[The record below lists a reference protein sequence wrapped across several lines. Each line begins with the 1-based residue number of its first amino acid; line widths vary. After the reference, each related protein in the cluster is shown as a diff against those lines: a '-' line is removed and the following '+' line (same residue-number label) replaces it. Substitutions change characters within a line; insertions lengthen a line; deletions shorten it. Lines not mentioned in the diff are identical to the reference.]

1 MVDLRFM
8 VVAHLKNFVKIC
20 PKHLPDIEARA
31 GVGADN

>member
-20 PKHLPDIEARA
+20 PKQLPDIEARA